1 MEERNTGEENMKNI
15 EMFRNLLSEI
25 FRERNAAVA
34 AVNGRDL
41 ATLRQETTKMLIDI
55 DQILTEIKYQE
66 HKA

>member
-1 MEERNTGEENMKNI
+1 MKNI